1 MTDVRAAYDPNRL
14 PWLSDTDGARAARR
28 TAPRRPPHWS
38 AVALWGVIALLLVAA
53 VGYWAGMRSVEQIEA
68 AANQDVAASEVTAVL
83 PEPLPQAPAPPQV
96 EPAPQQDLQ
105 PVAPPAMVRMNRA
118 QPVEPVR
125 QEQSLEQP
133 DPAPSAEA
141 EPASEESTAA
151 AISAAPAAQV
161 QAPRPVAKPAPLTL
175 WPADVSQGAAGRV
188 VRIGTFSSRLA
199 AKRAWS
205 RIVRI
210 YPGMKRLKA
219 VVAPVPSARNG
230 RTYYRL
236 QFGTT
241 SQAHSAVLCQRMR
254 IVGQSCVVVGTPAR

>member
-14 PWLSDTDGARAARR
+14 PWLNDTDGGRAVRR
-28 TAPRRPPHWS
+28 LEPRRPPQWS
-38 AVALWGVIALLLVAA
+38 VVALWGTIALILVAA
-53 VGYWAGMRSVEQIEA
+53 IGYWAGLRSVAEIESA
-68 AANQDVAASEVTAVL
+68 ASEAVSASEVTAVL
-83 PEPLPQAPAPPQV
+83 PEPQVKAPPPPQATPS
-96 EPAPQQDLQ
+96 PQQDLQ
-105 PVAPPAMVRMNRA
+105 PVAPPAVVRMNRP
-118 QPVEPVR
+118 QPVAPAV
-125 QEQSLEQP
+125 QEQSMEP
-133 DPAPSAEA
+133 A
-141 EPASEESTAA
+141 EPAAAAEVGTAGEESTATQLLN
-151 AISAAPAAQV
+151 APAPVV
-161 QAPRPVAKPAPLTL
+161 QAPPRLARPAPLTL

-188 VRIGTFSSRLA
+188 ARIGTFSSRLG

-219 VVAPVPSARNG
+219 VVVPVPSVRNG

-254 IVGQSCVVVGTPAR
+254 IVGQSCVVVGTPAG